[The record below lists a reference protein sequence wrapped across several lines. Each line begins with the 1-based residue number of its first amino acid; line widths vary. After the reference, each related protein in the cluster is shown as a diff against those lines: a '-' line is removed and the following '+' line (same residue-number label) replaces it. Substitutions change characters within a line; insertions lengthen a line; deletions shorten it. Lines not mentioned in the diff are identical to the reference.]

1 MVRREAEASI
11 DIDIGGTFTDAL
23 VSWRERTVAVKTP
36 TTGYNLAVG
45 FMRALRES
53 AEELGTD
60 IKSLL
65 AETEMIRY
73 STTVAM
79 NKLLERKGPRLGLLT
94 TRGFEDTILVGKGAQ
109 WADGLPVRERRNVAR
124 AVRPLPL
131 IPRDMIEGVIER
143 IDSKGAI
150 VAPLDDEN
158 VRHKVLNLVDRGAQG
173 LVVSLLWSYLN
184 PAHERRIRDI
194 VRELFPDCY
203 LGSMPVFL
211 SSEVLPKRFEY
222 TRTMTT
228 ILNAYLHQ
236 SLWEETLGMSE
247 EVRAEGYG
255 RSLYLVHNGGGM
267 ATAFKTS
274 AVQTYNG
281 GPVAGCLGASF
292 LAGQMGFETVVV
304 ADMGG
309 TSFDVSLVEQ
319 GRPGSHLA
327 QPLIDRWQVG
337 MAMVETKSI
346 GAGGGSIAWIDESAG
361 RRLEVGPQ
369 SAGSMP
375 GPAAYDQGG
384 SEATVTDADFVLGYL
399 NPEYFHGGRIPINM
413 KRARSAIQERIA
425 DPLGLSVEEA
435 AVLIRKI
442 LDARMGSTLFKETA
456 LRGYDTRQL
465 TMFAGGGAGPAHCCG
480 FGAEARLSHII
491 TFPFSPVFCAF
502 GSSTMDI
509 RHVYEQSCRFQLL
522 EAGGKKWMQ
531 DYPSFNKIVG
541 RLQEL
546 ALRDIRGE
554 GMHVDH
560 VLYELELDIKFGGQL
575 NIKRTTSPRLVLQS
589 EGDVKA
595 LYESFVYA
603 YSRAYSPISV
613 FPAGGVEIHN
623 FILHAIVSRRKPELP
638 RYRLHGPTPSVAA
651 VKNPRSVYWPE
662 VNGFRETPIYE
673 ESLLEPGNVID
684 GPAVI
689 EAPDTTT
696 VVPPGWNY
704 AMNEFRAGIIKKE

>member
-1 MVRREAEASI
+1 
-11 DIDIGGTFTDAL
+11 
-23 VSWRERTVAVKTP
+23 
-36 TTGYNLAVG
+36 
-45 FMRALRES
+45 MRALQES
-53 AEELGTD
+53 AEGLGTD
-60 IKSLL
+60 VKSLL

-124 AVRPLPL
+124 AARPEPL
-131 IPRDMIEGVIER
+131 ISRDMIEGVKER

-150 VAPLDDEN
+150 VAPLDEEN
-158 VRHKVLNLVDRGAQG
+158 VRHKVLSLVDRGAQG
-173 LVVSLLWSYLN
+173 IVVALLWSYLN
-184 PAHERRIRDI
+184 PAHERRIREI
-194 VRELFPDCY
+194 IRELFPDCY
-203 LGSMPVFL
+203 LGSMPVFI

-247 EVRAEGYG
+247 EVRAKGYG
-255 RSLYLVHNGGGM
+255 RSIYLVHNSGGM
-267 ATAFKTS
+267 ATALKTS

-281 GPVAGCLGASF
+281 GPVAGCLGAAF
-292 LAGQMGFETVVV
+292 LSGQMGFETVVV

-319 GRPGSHLA
+319 GRPGSHLV

-369 SAGSMP
+369 SAGSIP

-399 NPEYFHGGRIPINM
+399 NPEYFHGGRIPINI

-425 DPLGLSVEEA
+425 EPLGLSVEEA
-435 AVLIRKI
+435 AVFIRKV

-465 TMFAGGGAGPAHCCG
+465 TLFACGGAGPAHCCG

-509 RHVYEQSCRFQLL
+509 RHVYEQSCRIQLL
-522 EAGGKKWMQ
+522 DAGGKQWLQ
-531 DYPSFNKIVG
+531 DYVSFNRVIECL
-541 RLQEL
+541 REL
-546 ALRDIRGE
+546 AQRDIRGE
-554 GMHVDH
+554 GLPVDR

-575 NIKRTTSPRLVLQS
+575 NIKRTASPRLVLQS
-589 EGDVKA
+589 DDDVKA
-595 LYESFVYA
+595 LYEKFVSA
-603 YSRAYSPISV
+603 YSRAYSSISV

-623 FILHAIVSRRKPELP
+623 FILHAIVPRPKPELP
-638 RYRLHGPTPSVAA
+638 RYRLHRQTPDITA
-651 VKNPRSVYWPE
+651 VKKSRPVYWPE
-662 VNGFRETPIYE
+662 IDDFRQTPIYE
-673 ESLLEPGNVID
+673 EGVLEPGNVIA
-684 GPAVI
+684 GPAII

-696 VVPPGWNY
+696 VVPHGWNY

>member
-1 MVRREAEASI
+1 MVRRDAAANI
-11 DIDIGGTFTDAL
+11 DVDIGGTFTDAL
-23 VSWRERTVAVKTP
+23 VSWRGKTVAVKTP

-45 FMRALRES
+45 FMRALQES
-53 AEELGTD
+53 AEGLGTD
-60 IKSLL
+60 VKTLL
-65 AETEMIRY
+65 METEMIRY

-124 AVRPLPL
+124 AVRPEPL
-131 IPRDMIEGVIER
+131 ISRDMIEGVKER

-150 VAPLDDEN
+150 VAPLDEEN
-158 VRHKVLNLVDRGAQG
+158 VQHKVLSLVDRGAQG
-173 LVVSLLWSYLN
+173 IVVALLWSYLN
-184 PAHERRIRDI
+184 PSHERRIREI
-194 VRELFPDCY
+194 IRELFPDCY

-228 ILNAYLHQ
+228 VLNAYLHQ
-236 SLWEETLGMSE
+236 SLWEETLGISE
-247 EVRAEGYG
+247 QVRTNGYG
-255 RSLYLVHNGGGM
+255 RSLYLVHNSGGM

-319 GRPGSHLA
+319 GRPVSHLA

-337 MAMVETKSI
+337 IAMVETKSI

-369 SAGSMP
+369 SAGSIP

-399 NPEYFHGGRIPINM
+399 NPDYFHGGRIPINL
-413 KRARSAIQERIA
+413 KRARSVIQERIA
-425 DPLGLSVEEA
+425 GPLGLSVEEA
-435 AVLIRKI
+435 ALLIRKV

-465 TMFAGGGAGPAHCCG
+465 TLFACGGAGPAHCCG

-509 RHVYEQSCRFQLL
+509 RHVYEQSYRIQLL
-522 EAGGKKWMQ
+522 EADGKQWLK
-531 DYPSFNKIVG
+531 DYPSFNRVVE
-541 RLQEL
+541 RLREL
-546 ALRDIRGE
+546 AQRDIRGE
-554 GMHVDH
+554 GLPVDR

-575 NIKRTTSPRLVLQS
+575 NIKRTASPRLVLQS
-589 EGDVKA
+589 DDDVKA
-595 LYESFVYA
+595 LYEKFVSA

-623 FILHAIVSRRKPELP
+623 FILHAIVPRPKPELP
-638 RYRLHGPTPSVAA
+638 RYRLHRQTPSITA
-651 VKNPRSVYWPE
+651 VKKPRPAYWPE
-662 VNGFRETPIYE
+662 IDDFRQTPIYE
-673 ESLLEPGNVID
+673 EGVLKPGNVIA
-684 GPAVI
+684 GPAII

-696 VVPPGWNY
+696 VIPHGWNY

>member
-1 MVRREAEASI
+1 MVRRDATANI
-11 DIDIGGTFTDAL
+11 DVDIGGTFTDAL
-23 VSWRERTVAVKTP
+23 VSWRGKTVAVKTP

-45 FMRALRES
+45 FMRALQES
-53 AEELGTD
+53 AEDLGTD
-60 IKSLL
+60 VKSLL
-65 AETEMIRY
+65 METEMIRY

-124 AVRPLPL
+124 AVRPEPL
-131 IPRDMIEGVIER
+131 ISRDMIEGVKER

-150 VAPLDDEN
+150 VAPLDEEN
-158 VRHKVLNLVDRGAQG
+158 VQHKVLSLVDRGAQG
-173 LVVSLLWSYLN
+173 IVVALLWAYLN
-184 PAHERRIRDI
+184 PGHERRIREI
-194 VRELFPDCY
+194 IRELFPDCY

-228 ILNAYLHQ
+228 VLNAYLHQ

-247 EVRAEGYG
+247 EVRTNGYG
-255 RSLYLVHNGGGM
+255 RSLYLVHNSGGM

-369 SAGSMP
+369 SAGSIP

-399 NPEYFHGGRIPINM
+399 NPDYFHGGRIPISL
-413 KRARSAIQERIA
+413 KRARSVIQERIA
-425 DPLGLSVEEA
+425 GPLGLSVEEA
-435 AVLIRKI
+435 AVLIRKV

-465 TMFAGGGAGPAHCCG
+465 TLFACGGAGPAHCCG
-480 FGAEARLSHII
+480 FGEEARLSHII

-509 RHVYEQSCRFQLL
+509 RHVYEQSYRIQLL
-522 EAGGKKWMQ
+522 EAGGKQWLK
-531 DYPSFNKIVG
+531 DYPSFNRVVE
-541 RLQEL
+541 RLREL
-546 ALRDIRGE
+546 AQRDIRGE
-554 GMHVDH
+554 GLPVDL

-575 NIKRTTSPRLVLQS
+575 NIKRTASPRLVLQS
-589 EGDVKA
+589 DDDVKV
-595 LYESFVYA
+595 LYEKFVSA

-623 FILHAIVSRRKPELP
+623 FILHAIVPRPKPELP
-638 RYRLHGPTPSVAA
+638 RYRLHRQTPSITAA
-651 VKNPRSVYWPE
+651 KKPRPVYWPE
-662 VNGFRETPIYE
+662 IDDFRQTPIYE
-673 ESLLEPGNVID
+673 EGVLEPGNVIA
-684 GPAVI
+684 GPAII

-696 VVPPGWNY
+696 VVPHGWNY

>member
-79 NKLLERKGPRLGLLT
+79 NKLLERKDPRLGLLT

-143 IDSKGAI
+143 VDSKGAI
-150 VAPLDDEN
+150 VAPLDEEN
-158 VRHKVLNLVDRGAQG
+158 VRHKVLNLVDRGAHG

-184 PAHERRIRDI
+184 PVHERRIRDI

-236 SLWEETLGMSE
+236 TLWEETLGMSE
-247 EVRAEGYG
+247 EVRAEGYR

-304 ADMGG
+304 ADMGYK
-309 TSFDVSLVEQ
+309 L
-319 GRPGSHLA
+319 
-327 QPLIDRWQVG
+327 
-337 MAMVETKSI
+337 
-346 GAGGGSIAWIDESAG
+346 
-361 RRLEVGPQ
+361 
-369 SAGSMP
+369 
-375 GPAAYDQGG
+375 
-384 SEATVTDADFVLGYL
+384 
-399 NPEYFHGGRIPINM
+399 
-413 KRARSAIQERIA
+413 
-425 DPLGLSVEEA
+425 
-435 AVLIRKI
+435 
-442 LDARMGSTLFKETA
+442 
-456 LRGYDTRQL
+456 
-465 TMFAGGGAGPAHCCG
+465 
-480 FGAEARLSHII
+480 
-491 TFPFSPVFCAF
+491 
-502 GSSTMDI
+502 
-509 RHVYEQSCRFQLL
+509 
-522 EAGGKKWMQ
+522 
-531 DYPSFNKIVG
+531 
-541 RLQEL
+541 
-546 ALRDIRGE
+546 
-554 GMHVDH
+554 
-560 VLYELELDIKFGGQL
+560 
-575 NIKRTTSPRLVLQS
+575 
-589 EGDVKA
+589 
-595 LYESFVYA
+595 
-603 YSRAYSPISV
+603 
-613 FPAGGVEIHN
+613 
-623 FILHAIVSRRKPELP
+623 
-638 RYRLHGPTPSVAA
+638 
-651 VKNPRSVYWPE
+651 
-662 VNGFRETPIYE
+662 
-673 ESLLEPGNVID
+673 
-684 GPAVI
+684 
-689 EAPDTTT
+689 
-696 VVPPGWNY
+696 
-704 AMNEFRAGIIKKE
+704 

>member
-1 MVRREAEASI
+1 MIRHDATANI
-11 DIDIGGTFTDAL
+11 DVDIGGTFTDAL
-23 VSWRERTVAVKTP
+23 VSWRGKTVAVKTP

-45 FMRALRES
+45 FMRALQEA
-53 AEELGTD
+53 AEDLGTD
-60 IKSLL
+60 VKSLL
-65 AETEMIRY
+65 METEMIRY

-124 AVRPLPL
+124 AVRPEPL
-131 IPRDMIEGVIER
+131 ISRDMIEGVKER

-150 VAPLDDEN
+150 VAPLDEEN
-158 VRHKVLNLVDRGAQG
+158 VQHKVLNLVDRGAQG
-173 LVVSLLWSYLN
+173 IVVALLWSYLN
-184 PAHERRIRDI
+184 PGHERRIREI
-194 VRELFPDCY
+194 IRELFPDCY

-228 ILNAYLHQ
+228 VLNAYLHQ
-236 SLWEETLGMSE
+236 SLWEETLGISE
-247 EVRAEGYG
+247 EARTHGYG
-255 RSLYLVHNGGGM
+255 RSLYLVHNSGGM

-309 TSFDVSLVEQ
+309 TSFDVSMVEQ

-369 SAGSMP
+369 SAGSIP

-399 NPEYFHGGRIPINM
+399 NPDYFHGGRIPINL
-413 KRARSAIQERIA
+413 KRARSVIQERIA
-425 DPLGLSVEEA
+425 GPLGLSVEEA
-435 AVLIRKI
+435 AVLIRKV

-465 TMFAGGGAGPAHCCG
+465 TLFACGGAGPAHCCG

-509 RHVYEQSCRFQLL
+509 RHVYEHSCRIQLL
-522 EAGGKKWMQ
+522 EAGGKQWLK
-531 DYPSFNKIVG
+531 DYPSFNRMVE
-541 RLQEL
+541 RLREL
-546 ALRDIRGE
+546 AQRDIRGE
-554 GMHVDH
+554 GLPVDRI
-560 VLYELELDIKFGGQL
+560 LYELELDIKFGGQL
-575 NIKRTTSPRLVLQS
+575 NIKRTASPRLVLQS
-589 EGDVKA
+589 DDDVKA
-595 LYESFVYA
+595 LYEKFVSA

-623 FILHAIVSRRKPELP
+623 FILHSIVPRPKPQLP
-638 RYRLHGPTPSVAA
+638 RYRLHGQTPSMAA
-651 VKNPRSVYWPE
+651 VKKPRPVYWPE
-662 VNGFRETPIYE
+662 IGDFRPTPIYE
-673 ESLLEPGNVID
+673 EGTLEPGNVIA
-684 GPAVI
+684 GPAII

-696 VVPPGWNY
+696 VVPHGWNY
-704 AMNEFRAGIIKKE
+704 AMNELRAGIIKKE

>member
-1 MVRREAEASI
+1 MVRRDAAANI
-11 DIDIGGTFTDAL
+11 DVDIGGTFTDAL
-23 VSWRERTVAVKTP
+23 VSWRGKTVAVKTP

-45 FMRALRES
+45 FMRALQES
-53 AEELGTD
+53 AEVLGID
-60 IKSLL
+60 AKSLL
-65 AETEMIRY
+65 TETEMIRY
-73 STTVAM
+73 STTIAM

-124 AVRPLPL
+124 AVRPEPL
-131 IPRDMIEGVIER
+131 ISRDMIEGVKER
-143 IDSKGAI
+143 VDSKGAI
-150 VAPLDDEN
+150 VAPLDEEN
-158 VRHKVLNLVDRGAQG
+158 VRQKVLSLVDRGAQG
-173 LVVSLLWSYLN
+173 MVVALLWSYLN
-184 PAHERRIRDI
+184 PVHERRIREI
-194 VRELFPDCY
+194 IRELFPDCY
-203 LGSMPVFL
+203 LGSTPVFL

-247 EVRAEGYG
+247 EVRAKGYG
-255 RSLYLVHNGGGM
+255 RSLYLVHNSGGM

-281 GPVAGCLGASF
+281 GPVAGCMGASF
-292 LAGQMGFETVVV
+292 LAGRMGFETVVV

-319 GRPGSHLA
+319 GRPGSHVA

-369 SAGSMP
+369 SAGSIP

-399 NPEYFHGGRIPINM
+399 NPDYFHGGRIPINL
-413 KRARSAIQERIA
+413 KRVRSVIQERIA
-425 DPLGLSVEEA
+425 GPLGLSVEEA
-435 AVLIRKI
+435 AVLIRKV
-442 LDARMGSTLFKETA
+442 LDARMGATLFKETA

-465 TMFAGGGAGPAHCCG
+465 TLFAGGGAGPAHCCG

-509 RHVYEQSCRFQLL
+509 RHVYEQSCRIQIL
-522 EAGGKKWMQ
+522 EAGGKQWLK
-531 DYPSFNKIVG
+531 DYPSFNRVIE
-541 RLQEL
+541 RLREL
-546 ALRDIRGE
+546 AQRDIRGE
-554 GMHVDH
+554 GLPVDRA
-560 VLYELELDIKFGGQL
+560 LYELELDIKFGGQL
-575 NIKRTTSPRLVLQS
+575 NIKRTVSPRLVLQS
-589 EGDVKA
+589 DDDVKA
-595 LYESFVYA
+595 LYEKFVSA

-623 FILHAIVSRRKPELP
+623 FILHAIVPRPKPDLP
-638 RYRLHGPTPSVAA
+638 RYRLHRQTPYITA
-651 VKNPRSVYWPE
+651 VKKPRPVYWPE
-662 VNGFRETPIYE
+662 FGDFRETPIYE
-673 ESLLEPGNVID
+673 DGSLEPGNVIA
-684 GPAVI
+684 GPAII

-696 VVPPGWNY
+696 VVPHGWNY
-704 AMNEFRAGIIKKE
+704 TMNEFRAGIIKKE